1 MLPYVALS
9 LLVISAF
16 VAVYV
21 FLIRPYLK
29 SIPVVAAFYAEADGF
44 LGKVWALVHRSATVA
59 WSYTLLLGGTV
70 FNQLDNIA
78 TALGD
83 PDLKTQVSTF
93 FSADT
98 KAIGWFLMGT
108 ALVTLAARLR
118 SIVKVAS

>member
-1 MLPYVALS
+1 
-9 LLVISAF
+9 
-16 VAVYV
+16 VYV

-118 SIVKVAS
+118 SIVKVVS